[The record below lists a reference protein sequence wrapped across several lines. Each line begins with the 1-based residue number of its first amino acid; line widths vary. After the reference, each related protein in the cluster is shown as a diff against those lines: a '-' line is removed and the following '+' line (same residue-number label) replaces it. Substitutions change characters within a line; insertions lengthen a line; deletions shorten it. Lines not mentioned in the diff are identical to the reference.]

1 MSSFD
6 HRIRVLRVITRMNVG
21 GPAHHVSVLSGLLD
35 PSRYDT
41 VLVAGQLGRGEA
53 SADALAARYGAR
65 LEPMASL
72 GREVRPVADVKAFT
86 ELVQRVR
93 RFRPDIVHTHLT
105 KAGLLGRFAAACAVK
120 PRPVILHTYEGNV
133 MEGYFSPAM
142 NATFQRLER
151 MAARI
156 SDSLVGIS
164 QSIVDDLVRLR
175 IAPRSKFR
183 TIPLGLDLEPFL
195 RVDSTSG
202 EAFRREVGVA
212 PGDVLVTFV
221 GRLVPI
227 KRADLALKA
236 VAQGRRV
243 GAPLRLAV
251 VGDGELR
258 PELEQLARQ
267 LGLADAVRFV
277 GYRVDMPEIAA
288 ATDISV
294 LTSDVEGLGAVLVE
308 AGAAGRPLVATAVGG
323 VPEVVC
329 AGCGVTVA
337 PGDDGALAAAL
348 VDLARSP
355 DTRRAM
361 GERARAHVKER
372 FSVQRLLHDV
382 DALYEELLARRERG
396 ALAP

>member
-1 MSSFD
+1 MPAVSRSD
-6 HRIRVLRVITRMNVG
+6 RRIRVLRVITRMNVG

-35 PSRYDT
+35 PSRYET

-65 LEPMASL
+65 LEPMATL
-72 GREVRPVADVKAFT
+72 GREVRPVGDAKAFA
-86 ELVQRVR
+86 ELVQRIR

-105 KAGLLGRFAAACAVK
+105 KAGLLGRFAAACAVR

-133 MEGYFSPAM
+133 MEGYFSPSM

-151 MAARI
+151 AAAKI

-175 IAPRSKFR
+175 IAPQSKFR

-195 RVDSTSG
+195 RVDSRGG
-202 EAFRREVGVA
+202 EAFRREIGVA
-212 PGDVLVTFV
+212 PGEVLVTFV

-227 KRADLALKA
+227 KRADLALEA
-236 VAQGRRV
+236 VARARLL

-258 PELEQLARQ
+258 SELEQLARK
-267 LGLADAVRFV
+267 LGLVDVARFV

-288 ATDISV
+288 GTDISV

-308 AGAAGRPLVATAVGG
+308 AAAAGRPLVATAVGG

-329 AGCGVTVA
+329 SGCGVTVA
-337 PGDDGALAAAL
+337 PGDADALAAAL
-348 VDLARSP
+348 VDLAANP
-355 DTRRAM
+355 DARHAM

-372 FSVQRLLHDV
+372 FSVERLLEEV
-382 DALYEELLARRERG
+382 DALYQELLAG
-396 ALAP
+396 ASAAP